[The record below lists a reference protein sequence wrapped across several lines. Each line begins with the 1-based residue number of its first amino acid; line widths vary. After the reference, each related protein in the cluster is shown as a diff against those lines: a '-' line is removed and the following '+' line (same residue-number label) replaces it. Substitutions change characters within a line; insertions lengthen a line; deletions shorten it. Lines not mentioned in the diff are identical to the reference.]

1 MSYSLASFV
10 AGNVIMQAVVSNCT
24 PKKGT
29 CWVGGNKFVSADGK
43 SQVHQEVKRRIIG
56 QFAPLKWIPNDQK
69 IIKVNY
75 DFSEPSPWP
84 SYSAQTA

>member
-43 SQVHQEVKRRIIG
+43 SQVHQEV
-56 QFAPLKWIPNDQK
+56 
-69 IIKVNY
+69 
-75 DFSEPSPWP
+75 
-84 SYSAQTA
+84 